1 MGKKPAAARRGNKE
15 KKKSNTTQNKDKDK
29 VPRCRICQAANKVE
43 YHWHADCPRQ
53 SSSAATSKKKNVTF
67 EEVEEDE

>member
-1 MGKKPAAARRGNKE
+1 MKKSTRSNE
-15 KKKSNTTQNKDKDK
+15 KKKFTAKQNKDKDK
-29 VPRCRICQAANKVE
+29 AHPRCRICQAANKVE

-53 SSSAATSKKKNVTF
+53 SSSATTSKKKNVTF

>member
-1 MGKKPAAARRGNKE
+1 MRKKPAVAHKYNNE
-15 KKKSNTTQNKDKDK
+15 KKSTEKKQNRDKDRA
-29 VPRCRICQAANKVE
+29 PRCRICQAANKEE